1 MDLKESLKLDKG
13 NLDDQ
18 ALEQASLYYE
28 WAEKHAQAVLA
39 RDKAKENLTVITA
52 DASADI
58 RKNAEKYGWDAYKA
72 PTETFINSKIPL
84 HKSVSDAQLHL
95 IDLQYEVNLYQAA
108 KDAIE
113 QRGRA
118 LDITA
123 KLFTAGYFSANRGK
137 SIRDNISEKSREK
150 QVEAL
155 NAEPLKPS
163 LKRKA

>member
-39 RDKAKENLTVITA
+39 RDKAK
-52 DASADI
+52 
-58 RKNAEKYGWDAYKA
+58 
-72 PTETFINSKIPL
+72 ETFINSKIPL